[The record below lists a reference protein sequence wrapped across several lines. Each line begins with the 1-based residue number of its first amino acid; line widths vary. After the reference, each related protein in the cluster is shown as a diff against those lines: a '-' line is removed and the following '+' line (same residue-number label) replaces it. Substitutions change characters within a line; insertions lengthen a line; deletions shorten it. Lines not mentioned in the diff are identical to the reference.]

1 MTLKF
6 AVADVET
13 FFDSKNGYTLRAQ
26 TTEEYCRDKRFEPHG
41 WAVKWHPDIPAR
53 WYDDREFR
61 YIVRQEDWSNI
72 FLISHNAIFDHFIL
86 NHTYDVRPRVSGC
99 TMSMGRMLI
108 PHHLSVSLDNM
119 RKLHGLPEKRT
130 PYNLFD
136 GRHWSDMDVATREK
150 IADGATDEVE
160 SIWWLFKKM
169 MNAGFPRE
177 ELEVIDLTIKMFSQ
191 PELRGDIDMLG
202 RLWESEDKR
211 RYGTLA
217 ELGVTETQLQSADKF
232 KALLEAEGIEIEYKN
247 GKNDLI
253 PAFAKNDEF
262 MLELLEHPDDRVR
275 SLAEARLGVK
285 STILQTRAETFGF
298 MATRGAMP
306 VALRY
311 CGAMTLRFSGSESS
325 NWQNLKRKD
334 EDSPKEA
341 SPLRRAIMAPEGY
354 LLAPIDLAQIERRVE
369 CYVAGQEDAL
379 EEFRRGDDPYVAMA
393 SDAYG
398 YPVTKDMKLERGT
411 GKQLTLSCGY
421 MAAEKSIQ
429 KTARLGIYGPPVE
442 IDLNTAIRWKNA
454 YRTRNY
460 KIVEYWKTA
469 GRMIAC
475 LAGGEPTDWGVLH
488 IRDHKIFLPN
498 GTFMNYDSLEYHV
511 PDEEEKKKLKEF
523 EWKGFWRMKTRQ
535 GWKTVHAGKITQ
547 NICEA
552 ISRVIVTQA
561 AIRIH
566 RAGFRILNVPHD
578 ELLVLIPRDGREV
591 EATEWCRQQMMIT
604 PDWLP
609 GIPLDAEASL
619 GERYEK

>member
-1 MTLKF
+1 MST
-6 AVADVET
+6 E
-13 FFDSKNGYTLRAQ
+13 SYLR
-26 TTEEYCRDKRFEPHG
+26 DPRFHAHG
-41 WAVKWHPDIPAR
+41 AAIKWQHNIPAR
-53 WYDDREFR
+53 WYTEPELRH
-61 YIVRQEDWSNI
+61 ILKTEDWSDVW
-72 FLISHNAIFDHFIL
+72 LICHHGQFDFSIL
-86 NHTYDVRPRVSGC
+86 AWHYDVHPRMLGC
-99 TMSMGRMLI
+99 TLAMARHCIGSHM
-108 PHHLSVSLDNM
+108 SVSLDSV
-119 RKLHGLPEKRT
+119 RKYFGMPPKTT
-130 PYNLFD
+130 PYHAFRGKTWEQL
-136 GRHWSDMDVATREK
+136 SLQEQEAL
-150 IADGATDEVE
+150 ADGCCDEVE
-160 SIWWLFKKM
+160 SVWTIFGKLASQM
-169 MNAGFPRE
+169 PAE
-177 ELEVIDLTIKMFSQ
+177 EFAVIDITLRMFCE
-191 PELRGDIDMLG
+191 PRLRGDVDVLAD
-202 RLWESEDKR
+202 LWESEEKR
-211 RYGTLA
+211 RRGSLA
-217 ELGVTETQLQSADKF
+217 SLGVTESELQSSDKF
-232 KALLEAEGIEIEYKN
+232 KALLEAEGVEIEYKN
-247 GKNDLI
+247 GKNDSI

-262 MLELLEHPDDRVR
+262 MQELLEHPDDRVR
-275 SLAEARLGVK
+275 ALVEARLGVK
-285 STILQTRAETFGF
+285 STILQTRAETLGF
-298 MATRGAMP
+298 MAGRGPLP
-306 VALRY
+306 VYLRY
-311 CGAMTLRFSGSESS
+311 CGAMTLRFSGGDGT
-325 NWQNLKRKD
+325 NFQNFKRKD

-369 CYVAGQEDAL
+369 CYVAGQDDAL

-469 GRMIAC
+469 GRMIAR

-566 RAGFRILNVPHD
+566 RAGFRILNIPHD
-578 ELLVLIPRDGREV
+578 ELLVLIPRDGREA

-619 GERYEK
+619 GERYAK